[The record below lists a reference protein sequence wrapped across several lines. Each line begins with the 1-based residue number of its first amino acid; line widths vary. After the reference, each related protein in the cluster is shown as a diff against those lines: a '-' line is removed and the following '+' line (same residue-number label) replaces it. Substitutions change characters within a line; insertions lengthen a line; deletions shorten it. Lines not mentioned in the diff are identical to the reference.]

1 MIFVGYGKY
10 FRDGGDTCMTDEYG
24 KFKYHYCKEAGG
36 GADVC
41 KETPPQQVTK
51 PNHLPRAKPNH
62 LPRAKSNHLPRAKS
76 NHLPHAKP
84 NHLPRAKPNHLTRAK
99 PNHLPCPKPN
109 HLPRA

>member
-1 MIFVGYGKY
+1 MIFAGYGKY

-62 LPRAKSNHLPRAKS
+62 LPHAKTKPSAACQTKHLNRAKYKTICLV
-76 NHLPHAKP
+76 P
-84 NHLPRAKPNHLTRAK
+84 NQTICVVLNKTICLMPN
-99 PNHLPCPKPN
+99 PYM
-109 HLPRA
+109 